1 MSQKVTPKEISQK
14 PEFFSQDRNNSQA
27 REAIFT
33 SDPFKKAILVLS
45 QGGTAKSQ
53 MQVQSQDRAPSQVND
68 SQESCVP
75 SQQQVLVQSQIAT
88 QKNVSTQASVPSKDA
103 ASQATVPTLS
113 QLSQTQAPNWS
124 SKFLPP
130 IQNNATPY
138 SSQKQSQCDE
148 KENINQLE
156 TTNASS
162 GAPSQNSQ
170 SQDLNK
176 SCWLLKSGQS
186 DSQGRGYLESCTQI
200 LVDAENPNKPK
211 NNE

>member
-1 MSQKVTPKEISQK
+1 MSQKVTPKENSQK
-14 PEFFSQDRNNSQA
+14 PEFLSQDRNSLQA
-27 REAIFT
+27 GNVTLQRL
-33 SDPFKKAILVLS
+33 LVLS

-53 MQVQSQDRAPSQVND
+53 LQAQSQDRVSSQVND

-75 SQQQVLVQSQIAT
+75 SQRQVLVQSQIAT
-88 QKNVSTQASVPSKDA
+88 QENVPSRDA
-103 ASQATVPTLS
+103 SSQATVPTLS
-113 QLSQTQAPNWS
+113 QLSQTQAPV
-124 SKFLPP
+124 
-130 IQNNATPY
+130 QNNATPY

-156 TTNASS
+156 TTNAS

-176 SCWLLKSGQS
+176 SCWLLKPGQS

-200 LVDAENPNKPK
+200 LVNAENSTKTQK
-211 NNE
+211 NE